1 MRAWVLVLLILLSG
15 CYQGQR
21 ETNLRQAVEVVKGV
35 LAKPEFEG
43 KTAQQKLDFLFS
55 PEAEK
60 LWPPRPQAELSD
72 ASGQPGEQPSR
83 ILYLRTPDAPWSVVV
98 RVQDDHLVV
107 EGYGGSLAQPELSV
121 SLK

>member
-1 MRAWVLVLLILLSG
+1 MRAWVLVLLFLLSG

-21 ETNLRQAVEVVKGV
+21 EDNLRQAVEVVKGV
-35 LAKPEFEG
+35 LAKPEFAG

-60 LWPPRPQAELSD
+60 LWPPRPQAELND
-72 ASGQPGEQPSR
+72 ASGKSGEQPSR
-83 ILYLRTPDAPWSVVV
+83 ILYLRAPDAPWSVVV

-107 EGYGGSLAQPELSV
+107 EGYGASLAQPEISV